1 MLKKR
6 SIATMMAAATVVTS
20 VAPVFA
26 AETEADVV
34 ERVSTIKTTL
44 KKGQEETEQLIKDLR
59 FLLNEGSKFE
69 VVKNEKNESAY
80 YSTTTDATVN
90 GAVEIKKGDSV
101 YAVFMN
107 GVEVKSIVEVENAIN
122 SLKSSNGN
130 IGSLELRVID
140 KGHALV
146 DGKISAFNGRG
157 EDLITTFIN
166 SKITIVASDANTTV
180 LNVED
185 LYDGEYLTQK
195 GFELYSAIREPK
207 NLLNSEI
214 IDTITLKSAYDKDGN
229 EVDAD
234 FDGEYGIKVEEAANT
249 KEQTMKFEL
258 HVDYLDAAKEDE
270 KHTIIIKG
278 TDLAH
283 TTELAAFLNET
294 EGYDLG
300 ATRLAGEDRFKT
312 AIKIAKETTKASV
325 EYEERYGENV
335 VLVNAESMIDGLTA
349 TPLAHIL
356 KAPVLLTNKDAMQA
370 DTLDYIKELNKI
382 SNGKTKV
389 TIVGGEGVVSQAVV
403 RQLEKLGIK
412 VERIGGEDRHA
423 TSVEV
428 GIKMRS
434 LDADMKIERAF
445 VVAATGEADAMSIA
459 PVAAKEVAGDVAPII
474 VEGFNGMSSTAKELL
489 KNAKDNG
496 TIDLIGG
503 KVTEETQ
510 ELYAKSGDFIK
521 GADRYDT
528 NAKVVEKYYRDGA
541 DAIYVAKDGMAN
553 SAQLVDSLAVGALA
567 AENNAA
573 IILATDGLSTRQKE
587 AVKSVKKVN
596 ADDTSAT
603 TVKQIGGGVNFS
615 TTVKAVAK
623 ILGFTK

>member
-69 VVKNEKNESAY
+69 VVKNEKNERAY

-234 FDGEYGIKVEEAANT
+234 FDREYGIKVEEAANT

-312 AIKIAKETTKASV
+312 AIKIA
-325 EYEERYGENV
+325 EERYGKVEKTTTATANI

-349 TPLAHIL
+349 TPLAQVL
-356 KAPVLLTNKDAMQA
+356 QAPVLLTNKGAVQK
-370 DTLDYIKELNKI
+370 DTLDYIKDVKKANDRA
-382 SNGKTKV
+382 TKV
-389 TIVGGEGVVSQAVV
+389 TIVGGDGVVSDAVV
-403 RQLEKLGIK
+403 RELEKLGIK

-434 LDADMKIERAF
+434 LMPDLTIDKAF

-459 PVAAKEVAGDVAPII
+459 PVAARETAPII
-474 VEGFNGMSSTAKELL
+474 VEGFNGMTTTAKELL
-489 KNAKDNG
+489 KNAKNSEDG
-496 TIDLIGG
+496 FVDLIGG

-510 ELYAKSGDFIK
+510 DFYAKSGDFVK

-528 NAKVVEKYYRDGA
+528 NAKVVQKYYSEEGA

-553 SAQLVDSLAVGALA
+553 SAQLVDALAVGTLA
-567 AENNAA
+567 KENNAA